1 MKNKVR
7 FLEEI
12 ASNGHVALNVIQY
25 DGWLLRFSNGYTG
38 RANSVSVLYPSK
50 LPLEEKVA
58 YCENCYAKQGLPA
71 NFKLTEY
78 DKELSDFLEKRG
90 YKSCNATYLMVLD
103 NLEKTAVTANIK
115 GCKCKF
121 SKKYNNWIDDYFVL
135 EKITSKADQKTF
147 RQMLDKVMVD
157 TVYCSISYEGKTVA
171 CGSAAIEHG
180 YALIQNI
187 IVDETFRGKGFGE
200 KLCRTLLKRVQELGA
215 KHAYLQV
222 VQTNTP
228 AKNLYTKLGFKKEYS
243 YWYMKK

>member
-1 MKNKVR
+1 MKTKVR
-7 FLEEI
+7 FFEEL
-12 ASNGHVALNVIQY
+12 ASNGHVALNVVQY

-38 RANSVSVLYPSK
+38 RANSVSCIYPSK
-50 LPLEEKVA
+50 LPVEEKVA
-58 YCENCYAKQGLPA
+58 YCEEFYAKNGLPA

-78 DKELSDFLEKRG
+78 DTELSDFLEKRG
-90 YKSCNATYLMVLD
+90 YKNCNATYLMVLD
-103 NLEKTAVTANIK
+103 DLEKAAASIK

-121 SKKYNNWIDDYFVL
+121 SKKHDNWVDDYFAL

-171 CGSAAIEHG
+171 CGSAAIEQG

-187 IVDETFRGKGFGE
+187 IVDESVRGQGFGK
-200 KLCRTLLKRVQELGA
+200 KLFGSLLKKAFEMGA
-215 KHAYLQV
+215 QHSYLQV
-222 VQTNTP
+222 VQTNNV
-228 AKNLYTKLGFKKEYS
+228 ALNLYKQFGFKKEYS

>member
-1 MKNKVR
+1 MKKKVR

-12 ASNGHVALNVIQY
+12 ASNGHVALNVVQY

-38 RANSVSVLYPSK
+38 RANSVSPLYPSK

-58 YCENCYAKQGLPA
+58 YCEECYAKQGLPA

-78 DKELSDFLEKRG
+78 DTVLSDFLAQRG
-90 YKSCNATYLMVLD
+90 YKKANASDLMVLD
-103 NLEKTAVTANIK
+103 KLEKATE
-115 GCKCKF
+115 GF
-121 SKKYNNWIDDYFVL
+121 SPRSCMLAKTPEEWLPDYFRL
-135 EKITSKADQKTF
+135 EKITDKADQETF
-147 RQMLDKVMVD
+147 CKMLDKVMAD
-157 TVYCSISYEGKTVA
+157 TVYVSLYYEDKTVA

-187 IVDETFRGKGFGE
+187 IVNDNFRGKGYGE
-200 KLCRTLLKRVQELGA
+200 KLCRTLLKRAQELGA

-222 VQTNTP
+222 VQTNTA